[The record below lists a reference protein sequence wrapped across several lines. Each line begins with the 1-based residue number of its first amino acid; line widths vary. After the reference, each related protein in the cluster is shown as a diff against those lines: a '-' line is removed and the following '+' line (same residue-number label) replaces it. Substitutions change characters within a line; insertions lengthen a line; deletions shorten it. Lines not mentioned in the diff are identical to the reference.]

1 MYGAIN
7 GDIVGSTYEFN
18 NVKTRDFPLFPQGSD
33 FTDDS
38 IMTFAVAKALFRA
51 REEQVSF
58 KAVLVEEMQRLG
70 REYPCPMGAY
80 GGRFSCWLRSKDP
93 QPYGSFGNGSAMR
106 VSPCG
111 LIAVT
116 LQEALDLAEASA
128 AVTHN
133 HPEGIKGAQAVA
145 AAIFLARTGRTQA
158 EIKQYIHENFYPMD
172 RSFEEIRRNYR
183 FNESCQQTVPEAITA
198 FLESDSFEDAIRN
211 AMYLGGDSDTIGAI
225 TGAIAWSYYY
235 NRNFGRL
242 SEDMQRMR
250 ECAEK
255 YLPEDF
261 REFAQLF
268 GNLCN
273 YRAGAFDRIGIVKSI
288 PL

>member
-1 MYGAIN
+1 MYGAII

-18 NVKTRDFPLFPQGSD
+18 NVKAKDFTLFPEGCN
-33 FTDDS
+33 FTDDT

-70 REYPCPMGAY
+70 REYPHPLGAY
-80 GGRFSCWLRSKDP
+80 GFRFGCWLRSNDP
-93 QPYGSFGNGSAMR
+93 QPYNSFGNGSAMR

-116 LQEALDLAEASA
+116 LQEALELAEASA

-172 RSFEEIRRNYR
+172 RSFDEIRRNYR
-183 FNESCQQTVPEAITA
+183 FNESCQETVPEAITA
-198 FLESDSFEDAIRN
+198 FLESESFEDAIRN
-211 AMYLGGDSDTIGAI
+211 AIYLGGDSDTIGAI

-235 NRNFGRL
+235 NRNFCRPT
-242 SEDMQRMR
+242 EDMQRMR
-250 ECAEK
+250 EQAEE

-268 GNLCN
+268 HELCV
-273 YRAGAFDRIGIVKSI
+273 YRAGAYDRIGIVKSI